1 MLNEIPIDLNI
12 LIYNFLEKKD
22 LKPFDAT
29 SKVIMR
35 SNLIWKPL
43 LIKKYNINKSI
54 NFYEEFLWQ
63 KKLKQHQNKYQKQ
76 WTLGC
81 VGRIIPL
88 IKPVFMKPDCIYKID
103 LEN

>member
-43 LIKKYNINKSI
+43 LIKNYNINLQ
-54 NFYEEFLWQ
+54 F
-63 KKLKQHQNKYQKQ
+63 
-76 WTLGC
+76 
-81 VGRIIPL
+81 
-88 IKPVFMKPDCIYKID
+88 D
-103 LEN
+103 